1 MHARILREL
10 PGFTGAKTYMI
21 QTKHVRSLQL
31 LSGSAPGRPL
41 HLSAASGLVRIASN
55 LYVIADDEHHLGIFS
70 TSIDTPGRVMRV
82 LPGTLPESKEERKAV
97 KPDFEALAFLPASE
111 HLPFGA
117 LLAVG
122 SGSTV
127 ARKRAVILP
136 VDAAGAVNDAPR
148 VVDLAPLYDRLG
160 AYIKEL
166 NIEGAALQGDRLT
179 LLQRGNLNNPKS
191 ACVSLSLSDF
201 HAMASGTISASDAIE
216 LRIVEYALGDIRGVP
231 LCFSDAVVLPNGDL
245 AFCAVAENTGDS
257 YNDGTC
263 VGAAVG
269 IIKADGSLYSVL
281 PLAHPHKVEGIEA
294 SVQGSLVHILL
305 VTDADDPEQP
315 ALLLSADIDGYP
327 FSQAASRIL
336 SS

>member
-1 MHARILREL
+1 
-10 PGFTGAKTYMI
+10 MI

-41 HLSAASGLVRIASN
+41 HLSAASGLVRIGSN
-55 LYVIADDEHHLGIFS
+55 LYVIADDEHHLGVFS
-70 TSIDTPGRVMRV
+70 TSIDTPGRLLRV
-82 LPGTLPESKEERKAV
+82 LPGTLPESKDARKAV

-111 HLPFGA
+111 SLPFGA

-122 SGSTV
+122 SGSTA

-136 VDAAGAVNDAPR
+136 VDAAGAVNAPPR
-148 VVDLAPLYDRLG
+148 VVDLSPLYDRLG
-160 AYIKEL
+160 SHIKEI

-179 LLQRGNLNNPKS
+179 LFQRGNLNNPKS
-191 ACVSLSLSDF
+191 ACVSLNLLDF
-201 HAMASGTISASDAIE
+201 QAITSGTISAKDDIGF
-216 LRIVEYALGDIRGVP
+216 RVTEYALGEIRGVP
-231 LCFSDAVVLPNGDL
+231 LCFSDAVALPNGDL
-245 AFCAVAENTGDS
+245 VFCAVAENTGDS

-269 IIKADGSLYSVL
+269 IIKADGLLHSVL

-327 FSQAASRIL
+327 FSRAASRTL

>member
-1 MHARILREL
+1 M
-10 PGFTGAKTYMI
+10 PPVFTGTKTLMI
-21 QTKHVRSLQL
+21 QTKLVRSLQL

-55 LYVIADDEHHLGIFS
+55 LYVIADDEHHLGVFS
-70 TSIDTPGRVMRV
+70 TSSDTPGRMLRV
-82 LPGTLPESKEERKAV
+82 LPGTLPESKDARKAV

-111 HLPFGA
+111 PLPFGA

-122 SGSTV
+122 SGSTA

-136 VDAAGAVNDAPR
+136 VDAAGTVNAPPR
-148 VVDLAPLYDRLG
+148 VVDLSPLYDRLG
-160 AYIKEL
+160 LHIREI

-191 ACVSLSLSDF
+191 ACVSLNLSDF
-201 HAMASGTISASDAIE
+201 QAITSGTISANDAIGF
-216 LRIVEYALGDIRGVP
+216 RVTEYALGEIRGVP
-231 LCFSDAVVLPNGDL
+231 LCFSDAVALPNGDL
-245 AFCAVAENTGDS
+245 VFCAVAENTGDS

-269 IIKADGSLYSVL
+269 IIKADGSRHSVL

-327 FSQAASRIL
+327 FTQTASRTL

>member
-1 MHARILREL
+1 
-10 PGFTGAKTYMI
+10 MI

-31 LSGSAPGRPL
+31 RSGSTSRRPL

-55 LYVIADDEHHLGIFS
+55 LYVIADDELHLGIFS
-70 TSIDTPGRVMRV
+70 TSIDTPGRLLRV
-82 LPGTLPESKEERKAV
+82 LPGTLPESKAQRKAV
-97 KPDFEALAFLPASE
+97 KPDFEALAFLPASKP
-111 HLPFGA
+111 LPFGA

-122 SGSTV
+122 SGSTA

-136 VDAAGAVNDAPR
+136 VDAAGAVHAAPQ
-148 VVDLAPLYDRLG
+148 VVDLSPLYDALG
-160 AYIKEL
+160 AHFKEI

-201 HAMASGTISASDAIE
+201 HAIASGTISANDAVDFGIT
-216 LRIVEYALGDIRGVP
+216 EYVLGEIRSVP
-231 LCFSDAVVLPNGDL
+231 LCFSDAVALPNGDL
-245 AFCAVAENTGDS
+245 VFCAIAENTGDS

-327 FSQAASRIL
+327 FPQAASRTL